1 MQFLPNHTAFCR
13 RAGRQRG
20 ASVGQRCR
28 QRTGGSKLCRSLPVV
43 LAGWRRVLPHSRP
56 AAIRAA
62 TTCIASRS
70 NSTATFEIGQ
80 RHYRRYRRQYIPL
93 HVPEHPPPQPSP
105 AATETNNP
113 QRWYGCCDAR
123 GREHP
128 SAGKL
133 VGAITRARLTD
144 VNSRRK
150 TPRASRPCSMYG
162 PLFRIRY
169 PDDHPRET
177 GWRWLLMD

>member
-1 MQFLPNHTAFCR
+1 MEYGSCPATPPSIGSP
-13 RAGRQRG
+13 AGSEGPRWGSG
-20 ASVGQRCR
+20 AVSGQGPSCAAAC
-28 QRTGGSKLCRSLPVV
+28 QWC
-43 LAGWRRVLPHSRP
+43 WRRVLPHSRP
-56 AAIRAA
+56 AATRAA

-70 NSTATFEIGQ
+70 NITATFEIGQ
-80 RHYRRYRRQYIPL
+80 RHFRRYRRQYIL
-93 HVPEHPPPQPSP
+93 INIPEHTPAHVSP
-105 AATETNNP
+105 ATTETNNP

-150 TPRASRPCSMYG
+150 TPRAFRPCSMYG
-162 PLFRIRY
+162 PLFRTRC
-169 PDDHPRET
+169 PDGHPRDT
-177 GWRWLLMD
+177 GWSGC